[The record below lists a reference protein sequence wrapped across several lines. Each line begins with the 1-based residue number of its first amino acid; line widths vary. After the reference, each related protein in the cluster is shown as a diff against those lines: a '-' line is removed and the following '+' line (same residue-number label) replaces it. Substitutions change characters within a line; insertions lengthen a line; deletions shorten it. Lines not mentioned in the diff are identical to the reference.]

1 MKSLIV
7 LPTYNEID
15 NLGPLVE
22 SIMDTGP
29 FDILV
34 VDDNS
39 PDGTGD
45 LADRL
50 SAEHSGKVFVMHRK
64 AKEGL
69 GRAYV
74 AGFRWGL
81 ARGYEVLF
89 EMDADFSH
97 NPAHLPQFIREIE
110 RGADLVLGSRNIKGG
125 GARNWS
131 LLRHVISKG
140 GSRYSGLILGV
151 PYRDLTSGFKAF
163 RREVLQALDL
173 DKIRSNG
180 YSFQIEVTYR
190 AHQMGFRIVE
200 TPIIFVDRQA
210 GQSKMS
216 GNIVSEAMAMVWK
229 MRATPPAMH
238 VEARSHLPSTSSLRP
253 KTPESGRGRAA

>member
-1 MKSLIV
+1 MPPKTLII
-7 LPTYNEID
+7 LPTYNEIE
-15 NLGPLVE
+15 NLEALVRD
-22 SIMDTGP
+22 ILKTGP
-29 FDILV
+29 YDILV

-39 PDGTGD
+39 PDGTGQ

-50 SAEHSGKVFVMHRK
+50 SEEHSGRVFVMHRK

-97 NPAHLPQFIREIE
+97 SPTHLPQFIREIE

-125 GARNWS
+125 GTRNWS
-131 LLRHVISKG
+131 LLRQFISKG
-140 GSRYSGLILGV
+140 GSLYAQIILWS

-163 RREVLQALDL
+163 RAEVLRSLDL

-180 YSFQIEVTYR
+180 YSFQIEVTHR
-190 AHQMGFRIVE
+190 AHQMGFKIKE
-200 TPIIFVDRQA
+200 TPIIFYDRKV
-210 GQSKMS
+210 GTSKMS
-216 GNIVSEAMAMVWK
+216 SRIVAEAMLVVWRIRLSK
-229 MRATPPAMH
+229 PA
-238 VEARSHLPSTSSLRP
+238 RRRRQP
-253 KTPESGRGRAA
+253 AAAGK

>member
-1 MKSLIV
+1 MPPKTLII
-7 LPTYNEID
+7 LPTYNEIE
-15 NLGPLVE
+15 NLEALVRD
-22 SIMDTGP
+22 ILKTGP
-29 FDILV
+29 YDILV

-39 PDGTGD
+39 PDGTGQ

-50 SAEHSGKVFVMHRK
+50 SEEHSGRVFVMHRK

-81 ARGYEVLF
+81 QRGYEVLF

-97 NPAHLPQFIREIE
+97 NPTHLPQFIREIE

-125 GARNWS
+125 GTRNWS
-131 LLRHVISKG
+131 LLRQFISKG
-140 GSRYSGLILGV
+140 GSLYAQIILWS

-163 RREVLQALDL
+163 RAEVLRSLDL

-180 YSFQIEVTYR
+180 YSFQIEVTHR
-190 AHQMGFRIVE
+190 AHQMGFKIKE
-200 TPIIFVDRQA
+200 TPIIFYDRKV
-210 GQSKMS
+210 GTSKMS
-216 GNIVSEAMAMVWK
+216 SRIVAEAMLVVWRIRLSK
-229 MRATPPAMH
+229 PA
-238 VEARSHLPSTSSLRP
+238 RRRRQP
-253 KTPESGRGRAA
+253 AAAGK